1 MPANNATPDKKSG
14 TAIEEFGDA
23 GRAAKFSFDIETKV
37 SIVVLFEAFSESR
50 ALGVGV
56 SG

>member
-1 MPANNATPDKKSG
+1 MAANNATPDKNSG

-23 GRAAKFSFDIETKV
+23 GRAANFSFDVETKV
-37 SIVVLFEAFSESR
+37 STALLFEAFSESR